1 MKTAYDVVIKPIITE
16 HSMSQSAER
25 KYTFEVDKRTNK
37 TEIKDALETIFG
49 VTVADVNTVI
59 VKGKPK
65 RQGRHIGTTKTWKK
79 AIITLTANSK
89 EIEFFEGM

>member
-1 MKTAYDVVIKPIITE
+1 MKTAYDVVVRPIITE

-49 VTVADVNTVI
+49 ITVADVNTVI

-65 RQGRHIGTTKTWKK
+65 RQGRFVGTTKTWKK

>member
-1 MKTAYDVVIKPIITE
+1 MKTAYDIIVKPIITE

-25 KYTFEVDKRTNK
+25 KYTFEVDKRANK
-37 TEIKDALETIFG
+37 TEIKDALEQIFG
-49 VTVADVNTVI
+49 IDVLSLNTII

-65 RQGRHIGTTKTWKK
+65 RQGRHIGRTRTWKK
-79 AIITLTANSK
+79 AIVTLTPNSK